1 MVTAETVFLFPSL
14 PFTVRDFRHTRKKAR
29 GPGNDHKEEFKIE
42 KKQNKKL
49 GAKERLDKI
58 SSLLILSQNISVK
71 FPL

>member
-29 GPGNDHKEEFKIE
+29 GPENDHKEEFKSE
-42 KKQNKKL
+42 KKK
-49 GAKERLDKI
+49 GAKEKLEQI

>member
-14 PFTVRDFRHTRKKAR
+14 PFTARDFRHTRKKAR
-29 GPGNDHKEEFKIE
+29 GPGNDHKEEFKSE
-42 KKQNKKL
+42 KKK